1 MYKCFGLS
9 IENNIV
15 HLQMNRPEKCN
26 SMILEFWTE
35 LPEIVADIDTGSK
48 ARVIVLSSIGPHFTA
63 GLDESLF
70 AFVGEGGREA
80 DEDTGN
86 IQSGSAFYQNVTQLQ
101 TAFTSL
107 AACTIPVLAAI
118 QGGCIGGGMDLIIAC
133 DMRYGTEDYFYTI
146 LKKTL
151 QWPQMGAFFR
161 A

>member
-70 AFVGEGGREA
+70 AFVGEGG
-80 DEDTGN
+80 
-86 IQSGSAFYQNVTQLQ
+86 S
-101 TAFTSL
+101 
-107 AACTIPVLAAI
+107 
-118 QGGCIGGGMDLIIAC
+118 
-133 DMRYGTEDYFYTI
+133 
-146 LKKTL
+146 
-151 QWPQMGAFFR
+151 
-161 A
+161 

>member
-1 MYKCFGLS
+1 
-9 IENNIV
+9 
-15 HLQMNRPEKCN
+15 
-26 SMILEFWTE
+26 MILEFWTE

-70 AFVGEGGREA
+70 AFVGEGGSEA

-101 TAFTSL
+101 TAFKSL
-107 AACTIPVLAAI
+107 AACTIPVLAVI